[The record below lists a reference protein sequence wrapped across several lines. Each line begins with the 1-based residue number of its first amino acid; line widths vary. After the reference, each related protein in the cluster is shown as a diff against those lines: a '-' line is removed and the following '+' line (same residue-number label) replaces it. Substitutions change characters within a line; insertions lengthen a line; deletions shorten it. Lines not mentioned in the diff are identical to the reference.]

1 MGESCE
7 LSTMN
12 ETTSPSYQST
22 NPTNPFLSGQLQAED
37 SFTSYQNTYPQ
48 QDGAPRYEKKDKDK
62 VVGNVVIWTIY
73 R

>member
-12 ETTSPSYQST
+12 ETTSPTYQST
-22 NPTNPFLSGQLQAED
+22 NPTNPFLSGDLQAED

-48 QDGAPRYEKKDKDK
+48 QDGAPRYVTKR
-62 VVGNVVIWTIY
+62 IY
-73 R
+73 

>member
-12 ETTSPSYQST
+12 ETTSPTYQST
-22 NPTNPFLSGQLQAED
+22 NPTNPFLSGELQAED

-48 QDGAPRYEKKDKDK
+48 QDGAPRLAVLIILVHYK
-62 VVGNVVIWTIY
+62 I
-73 R
+73 

>member
-48 QDGAPRYEKKDKDK
+48 QDGAPRYYKLYKLYYK
-62 VVGNVVIWTIY
+62 T
-73 R
+73 

>member
-12 ETTSPSYQST
+12 ETTSPTYQST

-37 SFTSYQNTYPQ
+37 SFTSYQNTLPQ
-48 QDGAPRYEKKDKDK
+48 QDGAPR
-62 VVGNVVIWTIY
+62 
-73 R
+73 